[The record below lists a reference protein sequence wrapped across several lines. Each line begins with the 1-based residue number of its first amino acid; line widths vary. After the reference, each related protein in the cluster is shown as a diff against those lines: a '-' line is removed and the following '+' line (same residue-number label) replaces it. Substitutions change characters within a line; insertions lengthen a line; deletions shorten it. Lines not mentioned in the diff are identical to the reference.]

1 MPHDVIIR
9 SCEPADFPSITQIQA
24 EAVLNGLANFDLVP
38 MPIEQISAKLTGL
51 MEQSYPVIVASSGA
65 QVLGYAYAGPYR
77 ERPGYRWTV
86 EDSVYVDPAH
96 QNHGVGANLL
106 GELIKRSESL
116 GFQQMIAVIGDSENH
131 GSINLHS
138 KFGFRHTG
146 TMERVGFKLGRW
158 LDVVI
163 MQRGL
168 GDNSTA
174 IPDESAYPGTL
185 FRG

>member
-1 MPHDVIIR
+1 MTNDVIIR
-9 SCEPADFPSITQIQA
+9 SCEPADFPAITNIQA
-24 EAVLNGLANFDLVP
+24 EAVRNGFANFDLVP
-38 MPIEQISAKLTGL
+38 ITVEQMSANLAGL
-51 MEQSYPVIVASSGA
+51 MEQSYPVIVASSGT

-86 EDSVYVDPAH
+86 EDSVYVDPTH
-96 QNHGVGANLL
+96 QNRGVGARLL
-106 GELIKRSESL
+106 DELITRCESL

-138 KFGFRHTG
+138 KFGFHHTG
-146 TMERVGFKLGRW
+146 TMEKVGFKLGRW

-168 GDNSTA
+168 GDGSTA
-174 IPDESAYPGTL
+174 IPDERAYPGTL
-185 FRG
+185 FRE